1 MRSMRRSR
9 TSGRGGSGT
18 MTWQFATKTLV
29 SVAVIVV
36 ASELAKRTSG
46 WAAIVA
52 SLPLTSLLV
61 FVWLYVETGDTQRVA
76 SLSQGIFWLVLASLP
91 LFAMLSMLLRSGWSF
106 WASLTVACAA
116 TLAAYSGLLSLL
128 MRLGLVR
135 L

>member
-1 MRSMRRSR
+1 
-9 TSGRGGSGT
+9 

-91 LFAMLSMLLRSGWSF
+91 LFVLLPVLLRSGWSF

-116 TLAAYSGLLSLL
+116 TLAAYAGLLSLL
-128 MRLGLVR
+128 MRFGLVR
-135 L
+135 F